1 MKIQNL
7 KQSAKR
13 HPPSP
18 DPSRKGSIRRDR
30 GPLGRGNK
38 LLIIGLTGGIGM
50 GKSTAAHLLS
60 GFGLPIYSADHAVHA
75 LLQKGGKGVKP
86 IARLFPEAIQ
96 DAAIDRALLGRL
108 VFGEPAK
115 LKKLEMIL
123 HPLVQKAERDFLK
136 QARREKAPAVVLEI
150 PLLFE
155 TGAEK
160 RCDTTICVTA
170 PKAIQ
175 KARVL
180 KRKGM
185 NAAKLKAILARQM
198 PDRDKRRRAD
208 YVVRTGVGRADTRRQ
223 LQEIIEGLGVREK
236 G

>member
-1 MKIQNL
+1 M
-7 KQSAKR
+7 
-13 HPPSP
+13 
-18 DPSRKGSIRRDR
+18 
-30 GPLGRGNK
+30 
-38 LLIIGLTGGIGM
+38 LIIGLTGSIGM
-50 GKSTAAHLLS
+50 GKSTAASILS
-60 GFGLPIYSADHAVHA
+60 GFGLPIYNADHAVHA

-86 IARLFPEAIQ
+86 IAKLFPEACH
-96 DAAIDRALLGRL
+96 DGAIDRAELGRL
-108 VFGEPAK
+108 VFGKPGK
-115 LKKLEMIL
+115 LRKLEAIL

-136 QARREKAPAVVLEI
+136 QARRNQARAVVLEI

-160 RCDTTICVTA
+160 RCDMTICVTA

-185 NAAKLKAILARQM
+185 TAAKLKAILARQM

-208 YVVRTGVGRADTRRQ
+208 YVVRTGVSRTDTKKQ
-223 LQEIIEGLGVREK
+223 LRKILEGLEVG